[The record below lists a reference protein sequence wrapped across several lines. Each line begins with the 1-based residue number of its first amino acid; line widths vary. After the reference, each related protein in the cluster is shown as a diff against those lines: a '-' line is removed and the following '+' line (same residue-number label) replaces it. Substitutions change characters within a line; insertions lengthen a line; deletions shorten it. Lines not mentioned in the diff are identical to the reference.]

1 MCTSLNKHPS
11 YPPAKVCNVPQL
23 PVQPNTEHP
32 VLSESPHKQVDVPPP
47 SLSILHQSSLAER
60 NLTNSVKLNM
70 SDCSGIHLPFPILYL
85 AYANFYFLFIVFLI
99 NILVLKCCQCC
110 LFPCMYLFSLVPRF
124 SPHCLINLSSGSLSR
139 SKGR

>member
-60 NLTNSVKLNM
+60 NLTNSVKLSM
-70 SDCSGIHLPFPILYL
+70 SDCSGINLPFPIPRLCPL
-85 AYANFYFLFIVFLI
+85 LFLVHCFFNKYFSI
-99 NILVLKCCQCC
+99 K
-110 LFPCMYLFSLVPRF
+110 M
-124 SPHCLINLSSGSLSR
+124 LSSSR
-139 SKGR
+139 SRSEVLVFCFKTLKY